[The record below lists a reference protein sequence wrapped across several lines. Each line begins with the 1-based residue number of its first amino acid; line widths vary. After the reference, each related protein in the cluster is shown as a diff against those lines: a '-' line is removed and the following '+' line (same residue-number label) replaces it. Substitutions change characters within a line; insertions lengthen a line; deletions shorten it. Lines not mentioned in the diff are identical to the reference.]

1 MRSSH
6 GRKEPSFSPMQQKC
20 IFLGYET
27 DGEFG
32 YKLWDPEN
40 RRLIRSSDVVF
51 NEASILSRNQQ
62 KIVGKQVS
70 FEIAKDNV
78 EGSAHRTECTKEDEV
93 HTYPDTE
100 DGPLEQL
107 EDKAI
112 KDKPE
117 LTHIEKGNNA
127 IKGVGTNNVD
137 PTYTSKAK
145 GRSRNES
152 IMTTDLQHGGDDH
165 ASPKSYTQGET
176 SWPNS

>member
-1 MRSSH
+1 M
-6 GRKEPSFSPMQQKC
+6 
-20 IFLGYET
+20 
-27 DGEFG
+27 
-32 YKLWDPEN
+32 
-40 RRLIRSSDVVF
+40 
-51 NEASILSRNQQ
+51 
-62 KIVGKQVS
+62 GKRVS
-70 FEIAKDNV
+70 FEIAKDSV
-78 EGSAHRTECTKEDEV
+78 EGPTHRTECPKEDEV

-100 DGPLEQL
+100 DGPLAQL